1 MSFDLSKLTV
11 SLPHKYISMDTLSV
25 NFLFVPAKQKAQ
37 HLAGLLTWEGERE
50 LGSQDFGE
58 VATDSTFVGTVE
70 LHHVFLDTSL
80 ADD

>member
-1 MSFDLSKLTV
+1 M
-11 SLPHKYISMDTLSV
+11 SLPHKYITTVWQSV
-25 NFLFVPAKQKAQ
+25 NFLFAPSKQKPS
-37 HLAGLLTWEGERE
+37 TWLGSDLGCERE

-58 VATDSTFVGTVE
+58 VGTDSALIGTVE

>member
-1 MSFDLSKLTV
+1 
-11 SLPHKYISMDTLSV
+11 MDTLSV
-25 NFLFVPAKQKAQ
+25 NFLFVPAKTESPA
-37 HLAGLLTWEGERE
+37 LGWAPDLGGVERE

>member
-1 MSFDLSKLTV
+1 
-11 SLPHKYISMDTLSV
+11 MDTLSV
-25 NFLFVPAKQKAQ
+25 NFLFVPEKQKAQ
-37 HLAGLLTWEGERE
+37 HLAGLLTWEVRER

-70 LHHVFLDTSL
+70 LHHVFLDTGL

>member
-1 MSFDLSKLTV
+1 MV
-11 SLPHKYISMDTLSV
+11 YCSV
-25 NFLFVPAKQKAQ
+25 NFLFAPSRQKAQ
-37 HLAGLLTWEGERE
+37 HLAGLLTWDVRER

-58 VATDSTFVGTVE
+58 VGTDGTVIGTVE

>member
-1 MSFDLSKLTV
+1 
-11 SLPHKYISMDTLSV
+11 MDTV
-25 NFLFVPAKQKAQ
+25 YVKFFRMPKKQEAQ
-37 HLAGLLTWEGERE
+37 GNSCLGFLTWDVRER

-58 VATDSTFVGTVE
+58 VGTDSAVIGTVE